1 MTWLAIL
8 VGMLFALNIGGS
20 GAAASMGVAYGSGAV
35 KKVYYA
41 LLLCA
46 IGILLGAT
54 IGGGEVI
61 KTIGSGLINEKY
73 LSVPIVVIILVSAAV
88 SLFIANITGIPLSTS
103 EVTVGAVVG
112 IGVAYQSMYLP
123 KLIFIVT
130 CWLIVPILAFIVT
143 ISMKKLFEIMRLTHF
158 LEKRSLV
165 LTVLL
170 IVAGFFEAF
179 SSGMNNVANS
189 VGPLVGAGIF
199 NVNEGKW
206 IGGIAVGIG
215 VLLLGRKV
223 IETNGKKIVAF
234 SKIEGIIISSTGA
247 SLVIT
252 ASIFGIPV
260 PMAQI
265 TTSSILGIGFSKN
278 GFNVFQKNIVKRLLK
293 VWVVS
298 PLFSL
303 ILSYA
308 FVQAFIFSNWYAFI
322 VVVIVFAATIGGISL
337 VKSVKWDLFQKK
349 VGYKTK

>member
-1 MTWLAIL
+1 MTWIAIL
-8 VGMLFALNIGGS
+8 VGLLFALNIGGS
-20 GAAASMGVAYGSGAV
+20 GAAASLGVAYGSGAV

-41 LLLCA
+41 LLLCS

-73 LSVPIVVIILVSAAV
+73 LSVQIVIIILVSAAS
-88 SLFIANITGIPLSTS
+88 SLFMANIMGIPLSTS

-112 IGVAYQSMYLP
+112 IGVAYQSMYLS
-123 KLIFIVT
+123 KLIFIII
-130 CWLIVPILAFIVT
+130 CWLVVPVLAFIIT
-143 ISMKKLFEIMRLTHF
+143 IILKKLFEKIKLTSF
-158 LEKRSLV
+158 LENKTIL

-170 IVAGFFEAF
+170 IIAGFFEAF

-189 VGPLVGAGIF
+189 VGPLVGAGIL
-199 NVNEGKW
+199 NIGEGKW

-223 IETNGKKIVAF
+223 IETNGKKIVIF

-247 SLVIT
+247 SLVIL

-265 TTSSILGIGFSKN
+265 TTSSILGIGYTKN
-278 GFNVFQKNIVKRLLK
+278 GVNVFQKSIVKRLLK
-293 VWVVS
+293 IWIVS
-298 PLFSL
+298 PMFSL
-303 ILSYA
+303 ILSYV
-308 FVQAFIFSNWYAFI
+308 FVQAFIFSNWYAFV

-337 VKSVKWDLFQKK
+337 TKSVGLKLFQDKID
-349 VGYKTK
+349 YKTK